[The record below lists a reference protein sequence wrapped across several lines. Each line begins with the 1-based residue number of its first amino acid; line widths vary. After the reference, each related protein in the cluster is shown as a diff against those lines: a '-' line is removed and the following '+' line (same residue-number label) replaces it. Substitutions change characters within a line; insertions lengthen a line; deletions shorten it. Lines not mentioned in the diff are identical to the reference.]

1 MLLHGH
7 VMLLLLLD
15 FIVAVE
21 VTPVALPWMS
31 QALVLLLAS
40 HGGYALSLLIGG
52 LSVLAL
58 VLI

>member
-1 MLLHGH
+1 
-7 VMLLLLLD
+7 MLLLLLD
-15 FIVAVE
+15 FIVAEE
-21 VTPVALPWMS
+21 VTPVALWMS
-31 QALVLLLAS
+31 QALALLLAS

>member
-1 MLLHGH
+1 
-7 VMLLLLLD
+7 MLLLLLD